1 MQSVAL
7 FSNSS
12 SPLNIP
18 LCLRALFTP
27 SRMKGAEGQ
36 FARPLCAFF
45 QQISAAPFTLLAL
58 DSWQREWPGKIQP
71 VFKKREKEKGVGR
84 REGCATWFRVLYP
97 CVSCEEGWM
106 GIKESRKMNVSHE
119 HSLPSFQADS
129 IHLLSIPLPRSF
141 YRALPCYTRVPSN
154 GSLFRTIEEFH
165 SIENP
170 GSRWII
176 KGGWLWRF
184 PFSGDNFFFS
194 RVVRSRVKSIA
205 TNENFSSFFS
215 N

>member
-1 MQSVAL
+1 MLNSCSPTLPSFPQWRLIVRPRYLFIPDRQSRLKIRPQPTDTNSGKMQSVAL

-71 VFKKREKEKGVGR
+71 VFKKREKEKGVGK

-119 HSLPSFQADS
+119 HHSFVPGRFHSFTFHPSPALF
-129 IHLLSIPLPRSF
+129 LSRASVLHACPFEWKLVSNHRGIPL
-141 YRALPCYTRVPSN
+141 
-154 GSLFRTIEEFH
+154 
-165 SIENP
+165 
-170 GSRWII
+170 
-176 KGGWLWRF
+176 
-184 PFSGDNFFFS
+184 D
-194 RVVRSRVKSIA
+194 
-205 TNENFSSFFS
+205 
-215 N
+215 

>member
-1 MQSVAL
+1 MFTTLPSFPQWRLIVRPRYLFIPDRQSRLKIRPQPTDTNSGKMQSVAL

-97 CVSCEEGWM
+97 CVSCEDRG
-106 GIKESRKMNVSHE
+106 GVDE
-119 HSLPSFQADS
+119 H
-129 IHLLSIPLPRSF
+129 
-141 YRALPCYTRVPSN
+141 
-154 GSLFRTIEEFH
+154 
-165 SIENP
+165 
-170 GSRWII
+170 
-176 KGGWLWRF
+176 
-184 PFSGDNFFFS
+184 
-194 RVVRSRVKSIA
+194 
-205 TNENFSSFFS
+205 
-215 N
+215 